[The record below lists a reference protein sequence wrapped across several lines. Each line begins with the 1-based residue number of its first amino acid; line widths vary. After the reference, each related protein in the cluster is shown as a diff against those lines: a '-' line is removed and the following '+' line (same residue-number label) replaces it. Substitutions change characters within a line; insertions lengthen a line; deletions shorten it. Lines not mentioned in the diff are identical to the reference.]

1 MDKNTILGLL
11 LMGLVII
18 GFTMLNSPD
27 DTTSQ
32 ASEQKTEKS
41 VAAEKK
47 QEAVVGDSLNATEL
61 GRIKTIVAQYGK
73 LEMREGKQVYALDAN
88 DVSFALVGDRFSFSP
103 IFATT
108 EKSEDTISCGVLP
121 E

>member
-41 VAAEKK
+41 VAAEKSKK
-47 QEAVVGDSLNATEL
+47 QWSAT
-61 GRIKTIVAQYGK
+61 V
-73 LEMREGKQVYALDAN
+73 
-88 DVSFALVGDRFSFSP
+88 
-103 IFATT
+103 
-108 EKSEDTISCGVLP
+108 
-121 E
+121 